1 MPITLSQLHAREV
14 LDSRGNP
21 TVAVRATLSDGSTDE
36 AMVPSGASTGEHEA
50 LELRDADEKRFHG
63 KGVLNACRAVNED
76 IAQAL
81 RGMDVASQRAID
93 ERMIAL
99 DGTEN
104 KSRFGANAILG
115 ASLAIARA
123 RARAE
128 GVSLYRS
135 LAAQFG
141 YAQARW
147 SLPVP
152 MMNVLNGGVHAD
164 SGLDIQEYMIV
175 PQHARFAERVRIG
188 SEVFHS
194 LKAVLKER
202 GDVVA
207 VGDEGGFAPHVGR
220 NEEAL
225 VVLHEAIER
234 AGYVPGVHVQLA
246 LDPASS
252 EFFKNGMYQFDA
264 HSITASELIAVY
276 RRWVS
281 DYHVISIEDGLAEDD
296 WNNWETLTRE
306 LGATTQ
312 LVGDDLFVTN
322 VKRLQMGIDQ
332 KVANSILIKVNQI
345 GSLSETIDAIQ
356 LAQNH
361 QYTVVI
367 SHRSGE
373 TEDTTIADLA
383 VAVGAQYIKTG
394 SLSRSERIAKYNRLM
409 AIEEELESVQ

>member
-1 MPITLSQLHAREV
+1 MSYTLSSLHAREI

-50 LELRDADEKRFHG
+50 LELRDGDPKRFQG
-63 KGVLNACRAVNED
+63 KGVVQACAHVNTEIAAALIGSD
-76 IAQAL
+76 IA
-81 RGMDVASQRAID
+81 DQRALD

-99 DGTEN
+99 DATPN
-104 KSRFGANAILG
+104 KSRLGANAILG
-115 ASLAIARA
+115 VSLAVARA
-123 RARAE
+123 RAIAE
-128 GVSLYRS
+128 HKPLYRS
-135 LAAQFG
+135 LADQFG
-141 YAQARW
+141 FVRATW
-147 SLPVP
+147 TLPTP

-175 PQHARFAERVRIG
+175 PQHPRFAERVRIG
-188 SEVFHS
+188 AEVFYA
-194 LKAVLKER
+194 LKQVLKER
-202 GDVVA
+202 GDVIA

-225 VVLHEAIER
+225 VVLHEAITK
-234 AGYVPGVHVQLA
+234 AGYTPGVEVALA

-252 EFFKNGMYQFDA
+252 EFFNNGKYTFDA
-264 HSITASELIAVY
+264 HALTAQELIDVY
-276 RRWVS
+276 ARWIS
-281 DYHVISIEDGLAEDD
+281 KYHIMSIEDGLAQDD
-296 WNNWETLTRE
+296 WDQWAVMTQR

-322 VKRLQMGIDQ
+322 SERLRMGIDK

-345 GSLSETIDAIQ
+345 GTLSETIDAIQ
-356 LAQNH
+356 LAQK
-361 QYTVVI
+361 QKYTIVI

-409 AIEEELESVQ
+409 QIEDELN